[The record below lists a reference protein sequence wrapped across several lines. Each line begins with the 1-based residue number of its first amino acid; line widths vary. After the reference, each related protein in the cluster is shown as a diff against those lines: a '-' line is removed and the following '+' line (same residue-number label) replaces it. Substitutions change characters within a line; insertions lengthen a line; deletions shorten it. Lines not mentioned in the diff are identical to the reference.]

1 MCPTPGFWVGFAGES
16 MWISAR
22 MAVERSGRPSP
33 RLQKILSFEFSEVS
47 VGASG
52 RDRVHKRFCRRRSN
66 HMEQE
71 RRVASATRA
80 GEEKGGQSV
89 KCCRRRRRRRVKG
102 RPGPM
107 LSWRTNPNL
116 RGKSFQHSLFR
127 YNLLPVV
134 WSLPSEVKNRQQRS
148 RPMTVIHAKA
158 PMNVKNPR

>member
-1 MCPTPGFWVGFAGES
+1 MCPTPGLKLGFAGES

-89 KCCRRRRRRRVKG
+89 KCCRRRRRTRVKG

-107 LSWRTNPNL
+107 LSWRRNPNL
-116 RGKSFQHSLFR
+116 RRKSFQHSLFR